1 MSSYVVWIDTSHAK
15 LFNLTPQGIKTEE
28 VKSHNHDH
36 HGYNPRDEH
45 REHDKFYH
53 EVAHKLTAAVEI
65 LLVGPGVGKEQFK
78 HHLEK
83 HHHADV
89 AKKILA
95 VENMDHP
102 TDAQVV
108 AHAKKF
114 FKHAHLFT

>member
-28 VKSHNHDH
+28 VKNH
-36 HGYNPRDEH
+36 P
-45 REHDKFYH
+45 H
-53 EVAHKLTAAVEI
+53 E
-65 LLVGPGVGKEQFK
+65 
-78 HHLEK
+78 
-83 HHHADV
+83 HHHAEV
-89 AKKILA
+89 AKKVLS

-102 TDAQVV
+102 TDAQIV